1 MPSLNNWLGRVALV
15 SALCAALTSISY
27 AGQACTETVM
37 PADHAQVVVAR
48 SLHLQ
53 NWLNDHAGR
62 AVILGRQGQSLEQ
75 YGITYSHVAIAVK
88 GSDGSWNVYHELNT
102 CGTDHSALF
111 VQGLADFVSESG
123 DNKSIAVLELQPWI
137 EDRLIQLV
145 SSDAELK
152 RMHEPHYSAVAYPYA
167 TMYQNSDGWVLETVA
182 RAASDTLLPDR
193 ASAQAWL
200 QGSGY
205 TPSLIE
211 LGPLQRLGGRL
222 FKANVAFD
230 DHPGQYRWNN
240 KIFTNTG
247 DSTLR
252 FLSRV
257 AAEMSCQHAIT
268 QQVCTVQ

>member
-1 MPSLNNWLGRVALV
+1 MNSRNNWFARLAVA
-15 SALCAALTSISY
+15 SALCGALCSAAY
-27 AGQACTETVM
+27 AGQACTEAVM
-37 PADHAQVVVAR
+37 APDHAQLVVAR
-48 SLHLQ
+48 TLRLQ
-53 NWLNDHAGR
+53 QWLNEHAAR

-75 YGITYSHVAIAVK
+75 YGITYSHVGIAVK
-88 GSDGSWNVYHELNT
+88 GTDGSWNVYHELNT
-102 CGTDHSALF
+102 CGTDHSAVF
-111 VQGLADFVSESG
+111 VQGLADFVSEGG
-123 DNKSIAVLELQPWI
+123 DNKAIAVLELQPWI

-152 RMHEPHYSAVAYPYA
+152 RMHQPLYSAVAYPYA
-167 TMYQNSDGWVLETVA
+167 TMYQNSDGWVLETMA
-182 RAASDTLLPDR
+182 RVASDTLLPDR

-211 LGPLQRLGGRL
+211 LGPLQRLGGRM

-240 KIFTNTG
+240 KIYTNTG

-257 AAEMSCQHAIT
+257 ATEVRCNHAIT
-268 QQVCTVQ
+268 QQVCTVY